1 MGKALRCFGN
11 EARREAACAAC
22 PRGNR
27 FEITP
32 QRFRS
37 LIIAVAP
44 RASYTLWLAITNSL
58 DQLIA
63 NINYSTPPGGRNTG
77 QAG

>member
-22 PRGNR
+22 PRGNS

-32 QRFRS
+32 QRFRF

-44 RASYTLWLAITNSL
+44 RASYTRWLAMSSSL
-58 DQLIA
+58 DQLIT
-63 NINYSTPPGGRNTG
+63 NINYSTPPGGRSC
-77 QAG
+77 